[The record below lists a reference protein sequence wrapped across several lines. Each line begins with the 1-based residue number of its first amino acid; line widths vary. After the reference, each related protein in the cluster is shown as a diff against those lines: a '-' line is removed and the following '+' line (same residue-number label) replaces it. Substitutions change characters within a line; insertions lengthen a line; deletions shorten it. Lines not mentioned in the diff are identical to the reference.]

1 MFGVVSAIGAAMSWT
16 YACYLWR
23 QQTKYF
29 SAAEINTIKNIIAFT
44 IFSPVI
50 LTFDFKSNLTEILIL
65 LVSGIIGIAIGD
77 TFYIRSLKI
86 LGTRRTLTV
95 EAISPIIATILGSL
109 LLNEMPT
116 LKVWIGVVIVSVSL
130 IGVAI

>member
-1 MFGVVSAIGAAMSWT
+1 MSWT

-29 SAAEINTIKNIIAFT
+29 SASEINTIKNIIAFT